1 MISAE
6 LISHISAIQEGY
18 FRVLESLLDSDSQ
31 AVKSDTSF
39 SRVYSTSQEAR
50 VSFDRL
56 KELAVSAA
64 MQQTPVADFR
74 CAIIGSSNH
83 GKTSVLVEMFP
94 DLAERGLLITDVKD
108 TTSQA
113 LVIKAGASSEMVF
126 RPWTLDQVRY

>member
-50 VSFDRL
+50 DSFDR
-56 KELAVSAA
+56 
-64 MQQTPVADFR
+64 
-74 CAIIGSSNH
+74 
-83 GKTSVLVEMFP
+83 
-94 DLAERGLLITDVKD
+94 
-108 TTSQA
+108 
-113 LVIKAGASSEMVF
+113 
-126 RPWTLDQVRY
+126 